1 MQRSLSFRL
10 LSAAALLSFVYSLAV
25 LAPFLS
31 AASNAGAGLSTRGPT
46 ILVNRR
52 LKGDLLPVTH
62 SHSFNPAVS
71 PRELGS
77 KPTPQRSGARI
88 PVGCDPAFSPIF
100 SPREGNIY
108 RRCTV

>member
-1 MQRSLSFRL
+1 MLRSLSFRL
-10 LSAAALLSFVYSLAV
+10 LSAAALVSFVYSLAV

-31 AASNAGAGLSTRGPT
+31 AASDAGAGLSTREPT

-62 SHSFNPAVS
+62 SHSNPAVS

-77 KPTPQRSGARI
+77 KPTPQRSGAQI
-88 PVGCDPAFSPIF
+88 PLGCDPAFSPIF
-100 SPREGNIY
+100 SLHQGNIY